1 MTYLPSIPFPSGAA
15 IADPSRPPGNLT
27 ESEREERARLR
38 AIVDRAQAGDL
49 GAQSE
54 LVRRYTKRVSVF
66 VRSLVAQQ
74 SAVEDIVQMMFIKMV
89 RRIGRLREP
98 EAFESWLF
106 TLARNTAFDYFR
118 HSRCR
123 PLTVPDDGDFMHTPA
138 VDSGRD
144 VAEIME
150 ALEVA
155 LARVSPK
162 DRRLVNLIVQGH
174 GYRVA
179 AKREG
184 LSVGA
189 VKLRLNRVRP
199 FLRASV
205 GEAIGLRPASAV
217 SFRLPPRCRAAA

>member
-1 MTYLPSIPFPSGAA
+1 MSYLPSIPFPHGASA
-15 IADPSRPPGNLT
+15 VDLT
-27 ESEREERARLR
+27 EGDTEARAQLR
-38 AIVDRAQAGDL
+38 AIVERAQAGDL

-66 VRSLVAQQ
+66 VRSLVAQS

-89 RRIGRLREP
+89 RRIARLREP

-106 TLARNTAFDYFR
+106 TLARNTAFDFFR
-118 HSRCR
+118 HSRSR
-123 PLTVPDDGDFMHTPA
+123 PATVPDDGDFMHTPA

-144 VAEIME
+144 VSEIME

-155 LARVSPK
+155 LTHLSPK
-162 DRRLVNLIVQGH
+162 DRRLVTLIVQGH
-174 GYRVA
+174 GYRMA

-205 GEAIGLRPASAV
+205 GEAMGLRPAATV
-217 SFRLPPRCRAAA
+217 NFRLPPRCRTAA